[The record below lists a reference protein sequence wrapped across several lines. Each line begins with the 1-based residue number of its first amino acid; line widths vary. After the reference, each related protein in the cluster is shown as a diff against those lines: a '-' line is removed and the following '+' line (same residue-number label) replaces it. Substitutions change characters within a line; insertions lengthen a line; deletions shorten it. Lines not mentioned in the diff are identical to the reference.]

1 MLMPCPRLV
10 AGQLSRWQ
18 KWTAFQNEL
27 GSWPVRDPTGHAWT
41 FLAYSGWTLAFI
53 DGQLTLAWH
62 MKSGG
67 DAKGVAVLD
76 GGFQLS
82 QMRK

>member
-1 MLMPCPRLV
+1 MLMPCPGLV

-41 FLAYSGWTLAFI
+41 FW
-53 DGQLTLAWH
+53 LTLVGLWLLLTA
-62 MKSGG
+62 G
-67 DAKGVAVLD
+67 
-76 GGFQLS
+76 
-82 QMRK
+82 